1 MKLGN
6 STKTQV
12 KSNMD
17 LGDVSLESLN
27 AEQMEAAQNQMVL
40 SNILTQ
46 YIYSDPAGTVLGE
59 YASNARDANIMA
71 GKPDVPVRISL
82 PEVLNSQNLSISDD
96 GIGMSTDE
104 VKKYFGASIIA
115 SSKRDNDMLVGGFGI
130 GGKSCYSI
138 NGVDSFTINTVKDG
152 IRTIAIRR
160 RDSMG
165 VSPLTIVSSVKTD
178 AANGTTV
185 TIPIPEDYIQTI
197 RNRALTRFLTWDV
210 NSVLIDGEEPRH
222 IGSDE
227 NYTQVRD
234 LGWIYTGSS
243 RYYHNNIQVIA
254 GGNAYSIDP
263 NENGIAINNIL
274 NAWKHPRSRYLSNV
288 NIYLNAEISDI
299 EVSANRSTVRMNQ
312 ATIALLSEKFA
323 KFMDAFVEDA
333 EARLGAVSTRA
344 EALIA
349 KKELS
354 RIPVLSNF
362 AFEYNGER
370 IPDEVR
376 LPETAYSRGNGFL
389 ETIRGSKTRGFTQS
403 TGRLSI
409 TTPWNGSKKIN
420 FLVFNDTREISDS
433 TLLTHFKKSI
443 RYGVIG
449 DSYLEDNN
457 DSVDDYGWT
466 MTILHDRSIL
476 DNEWLKAAV
485 ENSAYHILEAKDIV
499 RGSKEFAKNNPEKLV
514 ELGIYSG
521 TRASS
526 GQRSRVF
533 YPYFVVGEDAFVE
546 NGELRDVKELAHSAK
561 NVFVFQEPSKGSLF
575 RGDEYGNTVR
585 EALNT
590 YLEPGDVV
598 LFNLFSRKYE
608 VLVRRLGLEDV
619 EIKKIHSAVES
630 NHGSLMDSLI
640 NPDFNEFDA
649 LKEKNTGLGYD
660 WQRFYKKLALFAEYL
675 DDNNIEVKNENFMK
689 FLKSASASGDTNDF
703 YYDNQHARKV
713 HSFPSFLSCGL
724 ISENVR
730 DKHHEKHQ
738 DIIQK
743 ARALVGQFNAEF
755 YAVRVLLEINT
766 IEADAQ
772 RAGLM
777 ESAVTLLNSAK

>member
-1 MKLGN
+1 MKLSN

-17 LGDVSLESLN
+17 LGDVSLENLD
-27 AEQMEAAQNQMVL
+27 AEQMEEVQNQMVL
-40 SNILTQ
+40 SSILTQ

-82 PEVLNSQNLSISDD
+82 PEALNSQNLSISDD

-165 VSPLTIVSSVKTD
+165 VSPLTIVSSAKTD
-178 AANGTTV
+178 AANGTTI

-210 NSVLIDGEEPRH
+210 NTVLIDGEEPRH
-222 IGSDE
+222 IGSDKE
-227 NYTQVRD
+227 YTQVRD

-263 NENGIAINNIL
+263 NENSIAIDNIVR
-274 NAWKHPRSRYLSNV
+274 AWKHPRSRYLSSV
-288 NIYLNAEISDI
+288 NIYLKAEISDI

-344 EALIA
+344 EALNT

-362 AFEYNGER
+362 TFEYNGEK
-370 IPDEVR
+370 IPDEVG

-403 TGRLSI
+403 VARLSVI
-409 TTPWNGSKKIN
+409 TPLHSSKKIN

-443 RYGVIG
+443 RYGIIG
-449 DSYLEDNN
+449 DSYLEDDG

-485 ENSAYHILEAKDIV
+485 ENSTYHILEAKDV
-499 RGSKEFAKNNPEKLV
+499 VKDSKEFAKNNPEKLI

-526 GQRSRVF
+526 GQRSRVL
-533 YPYFVVGEDAFVE
+533 YPYFIVGEDAFVE
-546 NGELRDVKELAHSAK
+546 NGELSDVKELAHSAK
-561 NVFVFQEPSKGSLF
+561 NVFVFQEPSKGFLF
-575 RGDEYGNTVR
+575 GGGGHGDTVR

-608 VLVRRLGLEDV
+608 VLVRRLGLEDI

-630 NHGSLMDSLI
+630 KHDSLMDSLI

-649 LKEKNTGLGYD
+649 LGEYNTGLGYD
-660 WQRFYKKLALFAEYL
+660 WQRFYGKLALFAEYL
-675 DDNNIEVKNENFMK
+675 NDNNLEVENENFKK
-689 FLKSASASGDTNDF
+689 FLKSASASDNTSGF
-703 YYDNQHARKV
+703 YYDNKHAQKV
-713 HSFPSFLSCGL
+713 HSLPDFLACGF
-724 ISENVR
+724 ISQNTR
-730 DKHHEKHQ
+730 NKHREKQQ

-743 ARALVGQFNAEF
+743 ARALVNQFNAEF
-755 YAVRVLLEINT
+755 YAVRILLEVNT
-766 IEADAQ
+766 PEAVAQ
-772 RAGLM
+772 RARLM
-777 ESAVTLLNSAK
+777 ESVVTLLNSGK